1 MQGTITEVDIP
12 RDFFERSFMPV
23 SKEYLDYLLDQLTGF
38 GPVQSRRMFGGA
50 GLYLDGVFF
59 GLVADDML
67 FFKVDDTNKPDYVAA
82 GSGPFKPFG
91 KNSYEMSYYEVPGD
105 VLEDSDLLKAWA
117 MKALLVAKR
126 KKVATGKKAA
136 AHGKTGRK
144 RK

>member
-1 MQGTITEVDIP
+1 
-12 RDFFERSFMPV
+12 
-23 SKEYLDYLLDQLTGF
+23 
-38 GPVQSRRMFGGA
+38 MFGGA

-59 GLVADDML
+59 GLVADDIL

-91 KNSYEMSYYEVPGD
+91 TNSYEMSYYEVPGD
-105 VLEDSDLLKAWA
+105 VLEDPDMLKEWA

-126 KKVATGKKAA
+126 VKAPGKMKSAA
-136 AHGKTGRK
+136 RTKTRRK